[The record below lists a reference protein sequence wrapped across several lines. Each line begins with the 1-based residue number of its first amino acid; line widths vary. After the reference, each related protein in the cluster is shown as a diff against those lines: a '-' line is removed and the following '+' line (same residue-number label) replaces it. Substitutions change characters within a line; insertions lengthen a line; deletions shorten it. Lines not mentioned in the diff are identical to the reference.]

1 MLRELG
7 VRRSPTTHREFAR
20 RMRMTNPVNHPS
32 VVFRRD
38 AAVRAG
44 GYHHLPLLEDYDL
57 WARMLRDGASFVG
70 IDEPLVTYR
79 TDGMLDRRADRRLA
93 ASERVLQRNLRS
105 YGLVGWPG
113 MVRNRVLRE
122 TYRRLPL
129 GLRSRAY
136 SFLFRRPA
144 Q

>member
-1 MLRELG
+1 
-7 VRRSPTTHREFAR
+7 
-20 RMRMTNPVNHPS
+20 
-32 VVFRRD
+32 
-38 AAVRAG
+38 
-44 GYHHLPLLEDYDL
+44 
-57 WARMLRDGASFVG
+57 
-70 IDEPLVTYR
+70 
-79 TDGMLDRRADRRLA
+79 MLDRRADRTLA